1 MEDIHNK
8 FIQSWHTGVPVKELC
23 KQFNICKSTAYNW
36 IKLYSPIKR
45 PEKETITAHKIY
57 QLERYQTKSN
67 ELEKLVIEAV
77 SGNNYRRAVKDLER
91 DGKLPVSFHTAHGWG
106 MRSGCD
112 EIKISP

>member
-1 MEDIHNK
+1 MIYWQKGKIRDIFREKMENEMDDIHNK

-57 QLERYQTKSN
+57 QLERKIQILKTENEIFKFMANTKMFS
-67 ELEKLVIEAV
+67 
-77 SGNNYRRAVKDLER
+77 
-91 DGKLPVSFHTAHGWG
+91 
-106 MRSGCD
+106 
-112 EIKISP
+112 